1 MSTGAQ
7 LKVVLQDA
15 QGFYFSGDKAA
26 KKESD
31 TTVRWLNTVLK
42 DESCYRDLCGGKGKL
57 VVGFNFPPKDVAPE
71 RAKEI
76 MSQAYERIGREV
88 DALNPD
94 KRMAMAASLMRGTTT
109 EGKLDR
115 DRVEEKLYAGYA
127 RPHDPEQDAKTL
139 LASPMLAGHPARAA
153 DGFDKLGSVG
163 KLEAI
168 SRSNLQEMR
177 DEIAKYKELHAANGM
192 SDTFGKKIDAF
203 VADVGERYAQGIASH
218 ASNRPI
224 AGHILATSDREQI
237 QEFAQ
242 ALTNNKS
249 QPQSVSHTSEY
260 NTRYLKSHDFAFFN
274 VYPATNPEMQKQ
286 MLSATR
292 YLCEKPEI
300 AGSPIAKDAQSFSFN
315 LPGLVNQTQDGAQRL
330 TLLTLRDPVRPTH
343 GGSEAEVKARM
354 EGKEGLASYSGG
366 TPAMGT
372 ATRKFGTETDS
383 YDSARRVFVKG
394 DSLEALKANVELGL
408 YKAAYGLSKG
418 EKSVDP
424 TQNKD
429 YKLYG
434 MLNEATAPGEGA
446 AKDRATMQLVK
457 LFQYPQLMVSGPVSV
472 QGVEPFRPGQ
482 TQATQLAAQTTLPSV
497 SATQLNQA
505 NQANQSNEQ
514 HKVQVRTM

>member
-1 MSTGAQ
+1 MSTGTQ
-7 LKVVLQDA
+7 LKVVMQDA

-26 KKESD
+26 KKENEA
-31 TTVRWLNTVLK
+31 TVKWLNTLLK
-42 DESCYRDLCGGKGKL
+42 NEDYYGELCGSKGKL
-57 VVGFNFPPKDVAPE
+57 AVGFNFPPKEVAPE

-76 MSQAYERIGREV
+76 MSRAYDRIGNGV
-88 DALNPD
+88 DELRSENQMKTAG
-94 KRMAMAASLMRGTTT
+94 ALMRGTVV
-109 EGKLDR
+109 EHPLNR

-139 LASPMLAGHPARAA
+139 LASPMLAGHPARSAE
-153 DGFDKLGSVG
+153 GFDKLSSVG

-168 SRSNLQEMR
+168 SHSNLQEMR
-177 DEIAKYKELHAANGM
+177 GEIARYKELHAANGLA
-192 SDTFGKKIDAF
+192 DTFGKKIDTF
-203 VADVGERYAQGIASH
+203 VADVGERYAQGMASH

-224 AGHILATSDREQI
+224 AGHILATSDREQV
-237 QEFAQ
+237 QDFAQ

-286 MLSATR
+286 MLSSTR

-300 AGSPIAKDAQSFSFN
+300 AGSAIAKDAQSFSFN

-343 GGSEAEVKARM
+343 GGSDDEVRARM
-354 EGKEGLASYSGG
+354 EGKEGLASYGGG

-434 MLNEATAPGEGA
+434 MLNEATALGESP

-482 TQATQLAAQTTLPSV
+482 TQATQLTAETSAPSV
-497 SATQLNQA
+497 SATQT

-514 HKVQVRTM
+514 HKAQVRTM